1 MVLGICNFVQ
11 VKYTTMQNVIKS
23 IKEKKGTLLDVR
35 SPMEFEENHIPGA
48 INIPLDIVESSIK
61 QISEM
66 QKPVVVYCLSGGRSS
81 TVTSILQQNGIQDIY
96 NGGGIFSLNYIINN
110 N

>member
-1 MVLGICNFVQ
+1 
-11 VKYTTMQNVIKS
+11 MQNVIKS

-48 INIPLDIVESSIK
+48 INIPLDIVVSNMK

-66 QKPVVVYCLSGGRSS
+66 QKPIVVNCLSGGRSS
-81 TVTSILQQNGIQDIY
+81 TATSILQQNGIQDIY
-96 NGGGIFSLNYIINN
+96 NGGGIFSLNNIINN

>member
-1 MVLGICNFVQ
+1 
-11 VKYTTMQNVIKS
+11 MQNVIKS

-66 QKPVVVYCLSGGRSS
+66 QKPIVVYCLSGGRSS
-81 TVTSILQQNGIQDIY
+81 TASSILQQNGIQDIY
-96 NGGGIFSLNYIINN
+96 NGGGIFSLNNIINN